1 MPPLSYNPAPSPNSV
16 SPSSPPKSHLP
27 PNGGTLTS
35 LTLRL
40 RSRALQG
47 LSVWRSS
54 CSGLLRSGPVRGAGA
69 GRRRSWVLSPA
80 PGGRSM
86 PPTQPRVG
94 ARAPGG
100 LRAGRGS
107 ADLPQVAGSDP
118 RGTAGA
124 PALCAP
130 APAAQ
135 LLTMTSS
142 HLPSRPAH
150 PRGFGGG
157 GEGAASGSPPGQLG
171 DVVPAPIKVAAWTEG
186 VIPAGTRGDK
196 TEAEW
201 DGVQL
206 GLGSWA
212 LEGNVYGE
220 RLRSLHQEAGARG
233 PIL

>member
-1 MPPLSYNPAPSPNSV
+1 MLYEAGLTNLGPSCALREVRGMGWAQPQSWAPPRTFGNCPVLGGKHSRQEDGSGFRSFLRVRRVQLGFPAW
-16 SPSSPPKSHLP
+16 L
-27 PNGGTLTS
+27 S

-47 LSVWRSS
+47 L
-54 CSGLLRSGPVRGAGA
+54 PVGRGAAAQGSFAAVRFGA
-69 GRRRSWVLSPA
+69 LALGGGA
-80 PGGRSM
+80 PGFSLRLRGGRSM

-107 ADLPQVAGSDP
+107 SQTSPQVGGSDP

-142 HLPSRPAH
+142 HLPQSARTS
-150 PRGFGGG
+150 PRVWGA
-157 GEGAASGSPPGQLG
+157 GEGGCVRKFPPG
-171 DVVPAPIKVAAWTEG
+171 AAGRCSPCT
-186 VIPAGTRGDK
+186 
-196 TEAEW
+196 
-201 DGVQL
+201 
-206 GLGSWA
+206 
-212 LEGNVYGE
+212 N
-220 RLRSLHQEAGARG
+220 
-233 PIL
+233 